1 MYKKTLCAL
10 VVGSIGLVGLTQTK
24 IDEAPKTTAQATK
37 MTKLDYTDIIFVN
50 MQDAML
56 QCAQGKEAQKIVESE
71 ERKYAE
77 MAQKEQQ
84 RGVQLKN
91 ELDTKATI
99 VTADERRRMEKE
111 LKELER
117 GFQGKMKDWQ
127 EELQYCMHKETDL
140 MVKEI
145 EQAARTLAQNL
156 DMAAVIDAPTGRVL
170 YLKDDK
176 NSTPDLVT
184 LLDQQYTIKLT
195 QKDKDTQSTVLA
207 SKEESNKK
215 AVSA

>member
-1 MYKKTLCAL
+1 MYKKRFCAL

-24 IDEAPKTTAQATK
+24 IDEAPKAAPAQTTKKTELNYA
-37 MTKLDYTDIIFVN
+37 DIIFVN

-84 RGVQLKN
+84 HMVQLKN

-99 VTADERRRMEKE
+99 VNTDERRRMEKE
-111 LKELER
+111 LNELQR

-127 EELQYCMHKETDL
+127 EELQYCMHKETDI

-145 EQAARTLAQNL
+145 EQAACTLAQNT
-156 DMAAVIDAPTGRVL
+156 DKAAVIDAPTGRVL
-170 YLKDDK
+170 YLRDDQ
-176 NSTPDLVT
+176 NRTTDLVT
-184 LLDQQYTIKLT
+184 LLNQEHTIKLA
-195 QKDKDTQSTVLA
+195 QKDADKQSTVLA
-207 SKEESNKK
+207 SKENLKK
-215 AVSA
+215 AVIA

>member
-1 MYKKTLCAL
+1 MYKKTLGVL
-10 VVGSIGLVGLTQTK
+10 VLGGVVLVGLTQAK
-24 IDEAPKTTAQATK
+24 VDEAPKVTPEATK
-37 MTKLDYTDIIFVN
+37 KKKLDYADILFVN

-56 QCAQGKEAQKIVESE
+56 QCAQGKEAQKVVEAE
-71 ERKYAE
+71 EKKYAE

-84 RGVQLKN
+84 RMVQLKN
-91 ELDTKATI
+91 ELDTKATM

-111 LKELER
+111 LNELQR
-117 GFQGKMKDWQ
+117 GFQSKMKDWQ

-145 EQAARTLAQNL
+145 EQAAHTLAQNA
-156 DMAAVIDAPTGRVL
+156 DKAAVIDAPTGRVL

-184 LLDQQYTIKLT
+184 LLDQQYTIKLVERD
-195 QKDKDTQSTVLA
+195 KDKQSTVLA
-207 SKEESNKK
+207 SKESSKRT
-215 AVSA
+215 VSA